1 MKALSLFSGIGGLDL
16 AAEAA
21 GIKIA
26 ALCEIEPFPASILRK
41 RWPSVP
47 LINDVRTISKEV
59 LLALIKDKYQDVIFR
74 YDAGESIQQIANS
87 YGITRQAMW
96 NILKRRGCRF
106 RPKIR
111 FGQSNHFFRGGRIAS
126 DNAQNLLEEAIE
138 KGIVKRRDV
147 CEKCGCTQK
156 FKDGRSGIQAHHCD
170 YNKPYDVM
178 WLCQKCHHE
187 WHKNNKAIPKIG
199 GVANVEATENKY
211 EPIDIVF
218 GGFPQ

>member
-21 GIKIA
+21 GIEIA

-41 RWPSVP
+41 RFPSVP
-47 LINDVRTISKEV
+47 LISDVRTIN
-59 LLALIKDKYQDVIFR
+59 KDKYQDVIFR

-106 RPKIR
+106 RPK
-111 FGQSNHFFRGGRIAS
+111 
-126 DNAQNLLEEAIE
+126 
-138 KGIVKRRDV
+138 
-147 CEKCGCTQK
+147 
-156 FKDGRSGIQAHHCD
+156 SGIQAHHCD

-218 GGFPQ
+218 GGFPR